1 MTGSNFLKTVLF
13 AWLKEKD
20 VSVEGLAR
28 TGFDQGLNISA
39 QGLDKRFDARC
50 AAFLKGVL
58 EAAFRQLLKVE
69 HTEHSELLR
78 KFRAITLADCSTVS
92 LPQELVSHYRGVG
105 RAGEASEAGV
115 KLDVQLELKSGL
127 LQVNLVN
134 GSCSDQKSQGA
145 VACYGAGSLHLK
157 DLGYFNLARMK
168 VQSERG
174 EYWISR
180 YQPRTQLFA
189 FGLWLDFPSFV
200 LNLNKQGITHYE
212 FVAKLGKQQQ
222 LPARCL
228 LWKVPEQQAQR
239 RRAKMKE
246 NAQNH
251 GRTASAA
258 SLALCDWNIMI
269 TNVPATELNFE
280 EVYLLY
286 RLRWQIEC
294 LFKLW
299 KSHGRLDKS
308 RSQKP
313 YRILCEFYSK
323 LLVVLVLHWLC
334 LTGLWQKQN
343 KSLVKGCQM
352 LREQSPR
359 LAACLDNREALIALL
374 NEFVERFEYG
384 CSLNSRKK
392 QPNSFQRIV
401 NKQVFC

>member
-1 MTGSNFLKTVLF
+1 MLC
-13 AWLKEKD
+13 AWLKEQD

-28 TGFDQGLNISA
+28 TGFDHGLNISA

-50 AAFLKGVL
+50 AAFLKSVL
-58 EAAFRQLLKVE
+58 EVALGQLLRVE
-69 HTEHSELLR
+69 HTEHPELLTR
-78 KFRAITLADCSTVS
+78 FSAITLADCSTVS
-92 LPQELVSHYRGVG
+92 LPKELMSHYRGVG

-127 LQVNLVN
+127 LQVNLLN

-168 VQSERG
+168 AQSERG
-174 EYWISR
+174 GYWISR
-180 YQPRTQLFA
+180 YQPRTQLLA
-189 FGLWLDFPSFV
+189 FGLWLDFPGFV
-200 LNLNKQGITHYE
+200 QNLNKQGMTQYE
-212 FVAKLGKQQQ
+212 FTAKLGKQEQ

-246 NAQNH
+246 NAQNN
-251 GRTASAA
+251 GRIASAA

-269 TNVPATELNFE
+269 TNVPTTWLNFE

-299 KSHGRLDKS
+299 KSHGRLDSS
-308 RSQKP
+308 RSRKP

-334 LTGLWQKQN
+334 LLGLWQKQN
-343 KSLVKGCQM
+343 KSLVKGCQL

-359 LAACLDNREALIALL
+359 LAACLDNREALLALL
-374 NEFVERFEYG
+374 SEFAERFELG
-384 CSLNSRKK
+384 CSLNPRKK
-392 QPNSFQRIV
+392 QPNSYQRIV
-401 NKQVFC
+401 NKRVFS

>member
-1 MTGSNFLKTVLF
+1 VLC
-13 AWLKEKD
+13 AWLKEVD

-28 TGFDQGLNISA
+28 SGFTHGLLITA

-58 EAAFRQLLKVE
+58 EAAFGVE
-69 HTEHSELLR
+69 HTEHPELLTR
-78 KFRAITLADCSTVS
+78 FSAITLADCSTVS
-92 LPQELVSHYRGVG
+92 LPKELVSHYRGVG
-105 RAGEASEAGV
+105 RVGEASEAGV

-127 LQVNLVN
+127 LQVNLLD
-134 GSCSDQKSQGA
+134 GCCSDQKSQGA
-145 VACYGAGSLHLK
+145 MACDEAGHLHLK
-157 DLGYFNLARMK
+157 DLGYFNLARMNAQN
-168 VQSERG
+168 VRG
-174 EYWISR
+174 GYWISR

-189 FGLWLDFPSFV
+189 FEMWLDLTTFV
-200 LNLNKQGITHYE
+200 LNLSKQGITQYE
-212 FVAKLGKQQQ
+212 FSAKLGKQEQ

-239 RRAKMKE
+239 RRAKMKTT
-246 NAQNH
+246 AQNN
-251 GRTASAA
+251 GYTASSA

-269 TNVPATELNFE
+269 TNVPATMLNFE

-299 KSHGRLDKS
+299 KSHGRLDQS

-334 LTGLWQKQN
+334 LLGLWQKQN
-343 KSLVKGCQM
+343 KSLVKGCQL

-359 LAACLDNREALIALL
+359 LAACLDNREALLELL
-374 NEFVERFEYG
+374 NEFTERFEYG
-384 CSLNSRKK
+384 CSLNPRKK
-392 QPNSFQRIV
+392 QPNSYQRIV
-401 NKQVFC
+401 NKRVFC